1 MFSQI
6 FIRRPRLAIVV
17 SLVITIAGLISL
29 YTIPVAQLPDVVP
42 PSVSVSA
49 TYPGASAE
57 VIEQT
62 VAQVIESQVNG
73 VDNMLY
79 MESTSANDGTYS
91 LSVTFALGTDPDMNT
106 VNVQNRINQ
115 ISTKLPSEVQAQ
127 GVTVKKNTSSML
139 MAFSLYSPDHSREA
153 SFLANYMTAHVKD
166 TLARVTG
173 VGEVNTFGDIDYSMR
188 VWIDPQR
195 LSNLGLTNE
204 DVMAAISAQNIQPAI
219 GSVGAA
225 PAPKDQQIQLTLKTS
240 GRLSSAEEFGNI
252 ILRADKDGGTL
263 RLKDVAKI
271 ELGTTSYSTVIQYNG
286 MAASGAMINLAPGA
300 NAMQVAKGVKAE
312 LERMKAFFPDGVD
325 YVIIFDTTVF
335 IESTVDE
342 VVHTIFEAFVL
353 VLLTVFLSLGT
364 WRATLIPAVAVPVS
378 LIGTFIFM
386 APFGIS
392 ANTISLLSIVL
403 VIGIVVDDAIMVVEN
418 VERVIEEEP
427 DLPIPDAVAKA
438 MSQITAPIIA
448 ITLVILSVFVP
459 VIFVPGIV
467 GQLYKQFAV
476 TVSCSMMISA
486 LNALTL
492 SPALCAILLHR
503 EEKKT
508 TGLVPWV
515 MRQIDKGRDGYSAIV
530 KKLVRHSSLSILI
543 IAAVIA
549 CAWQVNKMTPAGF
562 LPDEDQ
568 GMFMVD
574 IQLPEGASQDRT
586 LGILRDTYKIV
597 SSHPAT
603 ANVMAIAGHSMIGGN
618 GPNFGM
624 MVVGL
629 KPYEVRRDTSMQV
642 AAILKALQPKFNA
655 VQGAQIRA
663 FNLPAIPGVG
673 MANGFDYRLQNA
685 GGETP
690 QQMEQVMYKLL
701 MAANQSPEM
710 TMVYSTFNTATPQLY
725 VDLDRVK
732 AQILGV
738 NIKDVFSQL
747 QSTLGY
753 AYINDFTLN
762 GRIYK
767 VNIQGQEDSRS
778 NQNDVSR
785 LFVRNNKGEMVPM
798 RSLLT
803 IKPILGPQILT
814 RYNNTLTVKVN
825 GSAAAGSSSTQA
837 MNAMEKL
844 SMQVLPKGYAYEW
857 TGMSLQEKTAGGQT
871 TVVLILAFLFAYL
884 FLVAL
889 YESWMIPIP
898 VLLSVSVA
906 LLGAMIFLNVFGLVN
921 NVYAQIGFILL
932 IAQASKN
939 AILIVEF
946 AKDLREQGKNP
957 EEAAIEA
964 AHLRFRA
971 VMMTAVSFI
980 LGLLPLVVAAGA
992 GAMARRSVGTPV
1004 FGGMIFATAFGIFVI
1019 PMLFVVFVRRREKFH
1034 SKRNAK
1040 LERRE
1045 QQRLARMADR

>member
-1 MFSQI
+1 
-6 FIRRPRLAIVV
+6 
-17 SLVITIAGLISL
+17 
-29 YTIPVAQLPDVVP
+29 
-42 PSVSVSA
+42 
-49 TYPGASAE
+49 
-57 VIEQT
+57 
-62 VAQVIESQVNG
+62 
-73 VDNMLY
+73 
-79 MESTSANDGTYS
+79 
-91 LSVTFALGTDPDMNT
+91 
-106 VNVQNRINQ
+106 
-115 ISTKLPSEVQAQ
+115 
-127 GVTVKKNTSSML
+127 
-139 MAFSLYSPDHSREA
+139 
-153 SFLANYMTAHVKD
+153 
-166 TLARVTG
+166 
-173 VGEVNTFGDIDYSMR
+173 
-188 VWIDPQR
+188 
-195 LSNLGLTNE
+195 
-204 DVMAAISAQNIQPAI
+204 
-219 GSVGAA
+219 
-225 PAPKDQQIQLTLKTS
+225 
-240 GRLSSAEEFGNI
+240 
-252 ILRADKDGGTL
+252 
-263 RLKDVAKI
+263 
-271 ELGTTSYSTVIQYNG
+271 
-286 MAASGAMINLAPGA
+286 
-300 NAMQVAKGVKAE
+300 
-312 LERMKAFFPDGVD
+312 
-325 YVIIFDTTVF
+325 
-335 IESTVDE
+335 
-342 VVHTIFEAFVL
+342 
-353 VLLTVFLSLGT
+353 
-364 WRATLIPAVAVPVS
+364 
-378 LIGTFIFM
+378 
-386 APFGIS
+386 
-392 ANTISLLSIVL
+392 
-403 VIGIVVDDAIMVVEN
+403 
-418 VERVIEEEP
+418 
-427 DLPIPDAVAKA
+427 
-438 MSQITAPIIA
+438 
-448 ITLVILSVFVP
+448 
-459 VIFVPGIV
+459 
-467 GQLYKQFAV
+467 
-476 TVSCSMMISA
+476 
-486 LNALTL
+486 
-492 SPALCAILLHR
+492 
-503 EEKKT
+503 
-508 TGLVPWV
+508 
-515 MRQIDKGRDGYSAIV
+515 
-530 KKLVRHSSLSILI
+530 
-543 IAAVIA
+543 
-549 CAWQVNKMTPAGF
+549 
-562 LPDEDQ
+562 
-568 GMFMVD
+568 
-574 IQLPEGASQDRT
+574 
-586 LGILRDTYKIV
+586 
-597 SSHPAT
+597 
-603 ANVMAIAGHSMIGGN
+603 
-618 GPNFGM
+618 
-624 MVVGL
+624 
-629 KPYEVRRDTSMQV
+629 MQV

-701 MAANQSPEM
+701 MAANQNPEM

-753 AYINDFTLN
+753 SYINDFTLN

-767 VNIQGQEDSRS
+767 VNMQGREDFRS
-778 NQNDVSR
+778 NQNDVGR

-803 IKPILGPQILT
+803 IKSILGPQILT
-814 RYNNTLTVKVN
+814 RYNNTLTVKIN

-906 LLGAMIFLNVFGLVN
+906 LMGAMVFLNVFGLVN

-946 AKDLREQGKNP
+946 AKDLREQGRDP

-1004 FGGMIFATAFGIFVI
+1004 FGGMIFATLFGIFVI

-1045 QQRLARMADR
+1045 QERLARMANR